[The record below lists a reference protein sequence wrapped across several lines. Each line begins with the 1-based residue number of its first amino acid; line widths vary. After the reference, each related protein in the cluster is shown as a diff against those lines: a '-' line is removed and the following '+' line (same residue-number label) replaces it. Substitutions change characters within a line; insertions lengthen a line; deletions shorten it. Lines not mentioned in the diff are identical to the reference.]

1 MVDIARHEIL
11 KQATEVCYAIEKC
24 GASPE
29 LTDAVT
35 LASALVRSID
45 QLLDKH
51 AISIKKDPS
60 GGHSSHDWYH
70 DGKFGG
76 QLCRSCGR
84 VAGSNRAQSECMPK
98 GED

>member
-1 MVDIARHEIL
+1 MVDISRHPIL
-11 KQATEVCYAIEKC
+11 EQAIQVCWAIEKC

-29 LTDAVT
+29 LTSAVT
-35 LASALVRSID
+35 LASALLKSID
-45 QLLDKH
+45 ELLDAH
-51 AISIKKDPS
+51 AIAIKKDPS
-60 GGHSSHDWYH
+60 GGHPSHDWYH

-76 QLCRSCGR
+76 QLCRNCGR